1 MTPVKP
7 LIRVGFGDYKV
18 STQKSFITS
27 TPPVTIKLF
36 LMERDGG
43 GSIKTLNFFE
53 PKTFLE
59 SNKPQARDALKII
72 CHKLFCRH
80 PYCG

>member
-7 LIRVGFGDYKV
+7 LIRVGFGVYKV

-43 GSIKTLNFFE
+43 GG
-53 PKTFLE
+53 
-59 SNKPQARDALKII
+59 AL
-72 CHKLFCRH
+72 RR
-80 PYCG
+80 